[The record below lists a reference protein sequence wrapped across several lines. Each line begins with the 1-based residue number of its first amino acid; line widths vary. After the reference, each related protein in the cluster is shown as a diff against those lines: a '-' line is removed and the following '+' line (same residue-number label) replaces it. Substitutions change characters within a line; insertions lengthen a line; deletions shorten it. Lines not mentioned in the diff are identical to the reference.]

1 MKVSKLGLDGIL
13 LKMLKILKLKMYEL
27 KIYRRVMCH
36 DNEKSCKIGRGI
48 DLSFQNWHE
57 EFDEFWPEHSKVSKI
72 CTLMGSFWSKYLIF
86 GLKRYRGVT
95 LDGTEDWCKIWR
107 KTDLC
112 FEKWHD
118 KFGKFLFAGWI

>member
-27 KIYRRVMCH
+27 KIYRRVMYH